1 LKLDTIYIL
10 YIFVRQRWKV
20 LRMILS
26 HSLQQKLNMNM
37 NACTYG
43 IGFNNNMYNGYYD
56 PTTLFN
62 GSIFGNYCNPD
73 WDGMCGYELTKFFAS
88 AATGAIGTAISN
100 SKENSVENHEAA
112 VEDLQ
117 EQLDTELE
125 KLPGCNIDNYKNY
138 SVKNESWYKKES
150 EDINNKKTTY
160 QKDILTDEYLTTFKK
175 NIKDYEDAKNR
186 LATMDDTDP
195 EYTKLSEE
203 VKTGETQYKVW
214 KEKVEKHDTA
224 KTELEK
230 LKTAETKLEE
240 KAVEEQNKANEI
252 IENINN
258 LQKEIDKKQKELEAR
273 IFDKA
278 DGASSLFRNKDL
290 KTENLTQGT
299 VNFDSADIRE
309 LCSRFPKLPEG
320 SYEKYDCARAFAQL
334 DNTVFQRLATP
345 TQIRAR
351 EIATEY
357 YEKHKANPPKKV
369 ESTEATT

>member
-1 LKLDTIYIL
+1 
-10 YIFVRQRWKV
+10 
-20 LRMILS
+20 
-26 HSLQQKLNMNM
+26 M

-112 VEDLQ
+112 VEEIQERIDAKLESLDVKTEAEALAYDVKTKEPKYQEDITKATKDIENANKQIESLNTSISNHKTSVETLKKQLETAPDEEKSELQ
-117 EQLDTELE
+117 TKLDKAETELKKATDEKE
-125 KLPGCNIDNYKNY
+125 KLEK
-138 SVKNESWYKKES
+138 S
-150 EDINNKKTTY
+150 
-160 QKDILTDEYLTTFKK
+160 
-175 NIKDYEDAKNR
+175 IKDD
-186 LATMDDTDP
+186 
-195 EYTKLSEE
+195 
-203 VKTGETQYKVW
+203 GELK
-214 KEKVEKHDTA
+214 KA
-224 KTELEK
+224 
-230 LKTAETKLEE
+230 LKTAEGALEARI
-240 KAVEEQNKANEI
+240 KVVDDIKEEIKE
-252 IENINN
+252 
-258 LQKEIDKKQKELEAR
+258 LQDIRNKKQKELEAR

-357 YEKHKANPPKKV
+357 YEKHKTNPPKKV